1 MQKENESH
9 KERKAERKRGSK
21 RERQSK
27 RERERE
33 EKEEEM
39 QKAVES
45 DLPSASV
52 HSLFFSFLTVSLVV
66 NQEER
71 VEEDKKE
78 MFSSSL
84 TLCPSSP
91 TVRPLSFL

>member
-21 RERQSK
+21 RERQS
-27 RERERE
+27 ERERE

-78 MFSSSL
+78 VFSSSL

>member
-1 MQKENESH
+1 
-9 KERKAERKRGSK
+9 
-21 RERQSK
+21 
-27 RERERE
+27 
-33 EKEEEM
+33 M

-45 DLPSASV
+45 TLPSSSV

-78 MFSSSL
+78 VFSSSL
-84 TLCPSSP
+84 TLCPPSP
-91 TVRPLSFL
+91 TVRPLSIL

>member
-1 MQKENESH
+1 
-9 KERKAERKRGSK
+9 
-21 RERQSK
+21 
-27 RERERE
+27 
-33 EKEEEM
+33 M
-39 QKAVES
+39 QKAVDS

-78 MFSSSL
+78 VFSSSL
-84 TLCPSSP
+84 TLCLSSP
-91 TVRPLSFL
+91 TDGPLSFL

>member
-1 MQKENESH
+1 
-9 KERKAERKRGSK
+9 
-21 RERQSK
+21 
-27 RERERE
+27 
-33 EKEEEM
+33 M

-45 DLPSASV
+45 TLPSSSV

-78 MFSSSL
+78 VFSSSL

-91 TVRPLSFL
+91 TVRPLSIL

>member
-1 MQKENESH
+1 
-9 KERKAERKRGSK
+9 
-21 RERQSK
+21 
-27 RERERE
+27 
-33 EKEEEM
+33 M

-66 NQEER
+66 SQEER

-78 MFSSSL
+78 VFSSSL